1 MFSKLACRILKVST
15 AIASVFAMT
24 ACGEFLNNKKQEAEV
39 IEFKTQKFECLQ
51 TLPDQVRAF
60 ADGRADSQQIESLF
74 SCSKSALQYFNE
86 KTFGKMQNAYT
97 PQEIRSFFGKFFL
110 KDNNFSKDFAFQ
122 VMKLKQILIGGS
134 EQYITKDELS
144 DVLQILDVLKEES
157 LKLSPYLKIL
167 LLKSDEKHKWQEI
180 SVASTQLSKS
190 LQKILVKT
198 RLTKTDFSYE
208 ELKGIVHSFSDIRS
222 EEVKNADTARLES
235 NLQDVELLFKLL
247 MGDKSYFQ
255 TQSDWNRGI
264 TTLTS
269 LLDIGLKIKH
279 LDVQF
284 NFQSVNNNYH
294 LYSMAQQLIQTL
306 EQSPMMV
313 KKGFIP
319 VSVIDRIL
327 KEVLPKY
334 TDKVSPKAAIKFY
347 KIALMKILDPS
358 RQGDVRSL
366 SGIELK
372 HLSTLKRELNLW
384 YLHQKLIDS
393 LKFDDKGLV
402 KYTDIAKSYKAFK
415 AENYLPKDVQEDAL
429 EKEALLKAWSDVG
442 LLISAPLP
450 VAISGAGQLQIHP
463 FVNQMQSGWYGLT
476 YTNLM
481 RTLSRFLMLGYSR
494 NRVVD
499 SIETSFIPQSG
510 LIQWYSDFSE
520 IGLDLKAFD
529 PRSGNS
535 GGKSFLEA
543 NFFTFS
549 GDGNDQMSFRETY
562 EFVSILFASGLGS
575 SAKVY
580 DDMLKLKCG
589 LKQKD
594 VMGFEKLDQICFR
607 NNLKL
612 YSTIYFK
619 NMPRMAAYIASLNDL
634 GWVEFFN
641 HVFDAS
647 LVSDQKAGQ
656 AEIANIRSFVTILHY
671 IESVFSV
678 YDRNANSELSY
689 AEVSA
694 GAARFLPFFR
704 MVRPDTGDT
713 VLNQVYLYLVYKG
726 RIPTAY
732 ELGKFQWER
741 SKGLGQVGRMEIAR
755 LFGALKSELNR
766 Q

>member
-1 MFSKLACRILKVST
+1 MFSKLAYRILNIL
-15 AIASVFAMT
+15 ALLASAVTFT

-51 TLPDQVRAF
+51 VLPDQVKAF
-60 ADGRADSQQIESLF
+60 ADGKASDQEIEALF
-74 SCSKSALQYFNE
+74 NCSKSALQYFNE

-97 PQEIRSFFGKFFL
+97 PQEIRNFFGKFFL
-110 KDNNFSKDFAFQ
+110 KDNNFSKDFSVQ

-134 EQYITKDELS
+134 EQYITKDELA
-144 DVLQILDVLKEES
+144 DVLSIFDVLKEES

-167 LLKSDEKHKWQEI
+167 LVKNVEKQQWKDI
-180 SVASTQLSKS
+180 SVASAQLSTS

-208 ELKGIVHSFSDIRS
+208 DLKAIVHSFSDIRNEGIKS
-222 EEVKNADTARLES
+222 ADNEKLES
-235 NLQDVELLFKLL
+235 NLDDVELIFKLL
-247 MGDKSYFQ
+247 MGEKSYFQ
-255 TQSDWNRGI
+255 TQKDWNRGI
-264 TTLTS
+264 STLTS
-269 LLDIGLKIKH
+269 LLDVVLKIKH

-284 NFQSVNNNYH
+284 NFESVNNNYH
-294 LYSMAQQLIQTL
+294 LYSMAQQLIQVL

-334 TDKVSPKAAIKFY
+334 TDKVSPTAAIKFY
-347 KIALMKILDPS
+347 KVALMKILDPS
-358 RQGDVRSL
+358 RQGDIRSL
-366 SGIELK
+366 SGIEVK

-393 LKFDDKGLV
+393 LKYDKNGIV
-402 KYTDIAKSYKAFK
+402 KYSDISKAYKGFK
-415 AENYLPKDVQEDAL
+415 IEDLLPKEVQEDSL
-429 EKEALLKAWSDVG
+429 EKEAISKAWGDVG
-442 LLISAPLP
+442 LLISANFP
-450 VAISGAGQLQIHP
+450 VAISGIGQLQIHP
-463 FVNQMQSGWYGLT
+463 FPSQMQSGWYGLT
-476 YTNLM
+476 QTNLM
-481 RTLSRFLMLGYSR
+481 RMLSRFLMLGYSK

-499 SIETSFIPQSG
+499 TLEKSFISQEG

-520 IGLDLKAFD
+520 LGLDLKAFD

-549 GDGNDQMSFRETY
+549 GDGNDQMNFRETY

-589 LKQKD
+589 LKHKD
-594 VMGFEKLDQICFR
+594 VMGFEKLDYDCFKR
-607 NNLKL
+607 NLKL
-612 YSTIYFK
+612 YATIYFK
-619 NMPRMAAYIASLNDL
+619 NMPRMSAYIAGLHENAWS
-634 GWVEFFN
+634 EFFD
-641 HVFDAS
+641 HVFNAS
-647 LVSDQKAGQ
+647 LVSDQKDVE

-678 YDRNANSELSY
+678 YDRNADSVLSY
-689 AEVSA
+689 AEVS
-694 GAARFLPFFR
+694 GASGRFLPFFR
-704 MVRPDTGDT
+704 MVKPGTADG
-713 VLNQVYLYLVYKG
+713 VLHQVYLYLIYKG
-726 RIPTAY
+726 RIPSAY

-741 SKGLGQVGRMEIAR
+741 AKGLGHVGRMEIAR
-755 LFGALKSELNR
+755 LFGALKGELNK
-766 Q
+766 